1 LIGSG
6 LASVVFGLAS
16 AACWGAGDFC
26 GGLAT
31 KRTHVYN
38 VIISSQVVSV
48 FLLIGLAL
56 IFRETPPSGDYLL
69 LGGVAGLAGAAGLIS
84 LYRALATGR
93 MGVAAPVSA
102 VVGAGFPVMIGA
114 LTEGVPRTLQLIGF
128 GVAFLAVWFISRAGS
143 TDFQIRDL
151 GLPLLA
157 GLSFGV
163 FFVIIGRLS
172 DNAILWPLVAARFAS
187 LSALWIVATISRQPR
202 IAAKAQ
208 LPLIVLIGIM
218 EVGGNA
224 FYALAGHVGRLDVA
238 AVVASLYPAT
248 TVWLAWLILKEHL
261 SRSQLLGI
269 VAALAAI
276 VLISV

>member
-1 LIGSG
+1 
-6 LASVVFGLAS
+6 
-16 AACWGAGDFC
+16 
-26 GGLAT
+26 
-31 KRTHVYN
+31 
-38 VIISSQVVSV
+38 
-48 FLLIGLAL
+48 
-56 IFRETPPSGDYLL
+56 
-69 LGGVAGLAGAAGLIS
+69 
-84 LYRALATGR
+84 
-93 MGVAAPVSA
+93 
-102 VVGAGFPVMIGA
+102 MIGA

-261 SRSQLLGI
+261 SRPQLLGI